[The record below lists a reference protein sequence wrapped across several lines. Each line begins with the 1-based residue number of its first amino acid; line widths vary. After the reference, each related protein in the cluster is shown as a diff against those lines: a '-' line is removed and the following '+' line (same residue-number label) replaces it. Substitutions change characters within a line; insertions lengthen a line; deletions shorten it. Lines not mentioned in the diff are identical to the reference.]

1 MFTGIVES
9 LAVIKDIQKEDTNLR
24 FVVEAPFVNELKVD
38 QSVSHNGVC
47 LTVDTILGE
56 LYTVAAVA
64 ETLEKTTLGDWKIGQ
79 KVNVERGMKMTDRL
93 DGHLVQGHVDTVV
106 KCTEILNKEGSVDMT
121 FTFPESFAALLI
133 EKGSICLDGVS
144 LTVFN
149 VTNTTFTVTIIP
161 YTIEHTNLQF
171 IKEGDRL
178 NVEFDVIGKYI
189 LRQESLK

>member
-1 MFTGIVES
+1 MFTGIVEA
-9 LAVIKDIQKEDTNLR
+9 LAEIKDIQKEGTNIRL
-24 FVVEAPFVNELKVD
+24 VVEAPFVKELKVD

-47 LTVDTILGE
+47 LTVETIPGDF
-56 LYTVAAVA
+56 YTVVAVA
-64 ETLEKTTLGDWKIGQ
+64 ETLEKTTLGKWKVGQ

-121 FTFPESFAALLI
+121 FSFPKSFAALLI

-149 VTNTTFTVTIIP
+149 VTHSSFTVTIIP
-161 YTIEHTNLQF
+161 YTIQHTNLQF
-171 IKEGDRL
+171 IKEGDSL